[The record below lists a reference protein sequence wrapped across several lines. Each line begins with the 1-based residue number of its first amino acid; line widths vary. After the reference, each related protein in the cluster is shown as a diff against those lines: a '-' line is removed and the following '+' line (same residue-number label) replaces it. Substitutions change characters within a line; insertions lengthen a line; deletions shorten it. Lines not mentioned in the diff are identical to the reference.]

1 MMRVQER
8 SSRRG
13 GGRSRRRIVFGWDV
27 AAFSAVVLALL
38 SVGLGSWWTTQA
50 IMASDPLGT
59 LLRFVLSA
67 SAGIYYIV
75 MFDTAWRHGRLGQ
88 GRLMQGMRGRLG
100 R

>member
-1 MMRVQER
+1 
-8 SSRRG
+8 
-13 GGRSRRRIVFGWDV
+13 
-27 AAFSAVVLALL
+27 
-38 SVGLGSWWTTQA
+38 
-50 IMASDPLGT
+50 MASDPLGT